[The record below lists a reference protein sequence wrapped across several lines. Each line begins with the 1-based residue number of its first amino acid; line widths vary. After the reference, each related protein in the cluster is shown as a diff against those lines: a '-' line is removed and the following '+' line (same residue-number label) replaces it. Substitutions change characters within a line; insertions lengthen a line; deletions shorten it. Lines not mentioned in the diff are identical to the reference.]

1 MHVVAECHLVE
12 QLAYHDAS
20 VAWVVMICSDSGHYA
35 GRLEDEVARALY
47 PDMDQLTA
55 GALFPRGRA
64 QRTADG
70 YRVSG
75 RWPFGSGCLH
85 ADHIV
90 GGCLVYDGDDL
101 VLDDAGRPEM
111 RVMWLP
117 RAEVVIHDTWRTTG
131 MAGTGS
137 NDYEVDGV
145 LIPARYGF
153 HPFRPGPRSETL
165 YRYQGFFLSNLGSV
179 AIGTARRMIDDLAEL
194 AQTKVLMPSFTLM
207 KDEARIQEL
216 LSEAAV
222 AVGSA
227 RAYQDDRLHDVWDAL
242 ERGDEPTREQRA
254 GIGLLGINAVQS
266 AVRASELVCEAVGS
280 DAIYASSPF
289 DRRRRDLVT
298 MAAHVLGARKT
309 YQMTGQLLLG
319 ADTPFSV
326 F

>member
-1 MHVVAECHLVE
+1 
-12 QLAYHDAS
+12 
-20 VAWVVMICSDSGHYA
+20 
-35 GRLEDEVARALY
+35 
-47 PDMDQLTA
+47 
-55 GALFPRGRA
+55 
-64 QRTADG
+64 
-70 YRVSG
+70 VSG

-90 GGCLVYDGDDL
+90 GGCLVYEGDQL
-101 VLDDAGRPEM
+101 VMDDEGRPEI
-111 RVMWLP
+111 RAVWLP
-117 RAEVVIHDTWRTTG
+117 RDSVVIHDTWRTTG

-137 NDYEVDGV
+137 NDYQVDDVMVPG
-145 LIPARYGF
+145 AHGF
-153 HPFRPGPRSETL
+153 HPFRPGPRTETL

-179 AIGTARRMIDDLAEL
+179 ALGTAQRMVDDLVQL
-194 AQTKVLMPSFTLM
+194 AQDKVLMPSFTRM
-207 KDEARIQEL
+207 KDEGRVQEL

-227 RAYQDDRLHDVWDAL
+227 RAYQDDRLNDVWDTL
-242 ERGDEPTREQRA
+242 ERGDELTRGQRA
-254 GIGLLGINAVQS
+254 GVGLLGINAVQS
-266 AVRASELVCEAVGS
+266 ALRASELVCDAVGS
-280 DAIYASSPF
+280 EAIYASSPF